1 MIRTS
6 RQKTRQQL
14 HGRVLLICTLLAS
27 AVICPQRALAGFNE
41 EQLAGFEVTE
51 LIGTVSEALAN
62 EKVIE
67 IVDPEGHTEVYTVGL
82 DLELLGLQPGDEVS
96 LSVLDGLLIDLEPS
110 QDQDLSFSREDIILP
125 SDMGRLKKGM
135 RVALA
140 SGTGRVIQLDR
151 QDGSLSLMGPF
162 GGINNLDVLVTPD
175 NNPLEDLNVGDFVN
189 FRLVQPIAVDVRK
202 LSGSESRSSPL
213 TAPLMADL
221 VRSGTTLKAEL
232 LESFE
237 ITHLHATVTR
247 LLPDQKVLEIA
258 GPEGHNILV
267 TSAVDLNSLKLS
279 PGTEISMD
287 ILDGLVVDLRPA
299 TNKALSFERQDVE
312 IAADFGPLPKG
323 TRVAMAT
330 GSAEVVRLS
339 RTDRT
344 LSLRGP
350 FGKVHNLDVSKRMP
364 GTVFDE
370 LALGDLVEFRFIKP
384 VAIRITPLASQHTH
398 GVFVVVH
405 HNQSLGAAFMQH
417 RCRFGERETL

>member
-27 AVICPQRALAGFNE
+27 AVICPQRALAGFDK

-51 LIGTVSEALAN
+51 LKGTVSEALAK

-82 DLELLGLQPGDEVS
+82 DLEPLGLEPGDDVS
-96 LSVLDGLLIDLEPS
+96 LSVLDGLLVDLEPS
-110 QDQDLSFSREDIILP
+110 DDQDLSFSREDIILP
-125 SDMGRLKKGM
+125 GDMGKLKKGM

-140 SGTGRVIQLDR
+140 SGTGRVIKLDR
-151 QDGSLSLMGPF
+151 KDGSLSLMGPF
-162 GGINNLDVLVTPD
+162 GGINNLDVLVTPEND
-175 NNPLEDLNVGDFVN
+175 PLEDLNVGDLVD
-189 FRLVQPIAVDVRK
+189 FRLVQPVAVDVRK
-202 LSGSESRSSPL
+202 LSRSKSVPSPL
-213 TAPLMADL
+213 TPPLASDL
-221 VRSGTTLKAEL
+221 LRSGITLKAEL

-247 LLPDQKVLEIA
+247 LLPDQKVLEIE

-312 IAADFGPLPKG
+312 IAGDFGPVPKG

-330 GSAEVVRLS
+330 GSAEVVRIS

-370 LALGDLVEFRFIKP
+370 IALGDLVEFRFIKP
-384 VAIRITPLASQHTH
+384 VAIRITPLAS
-398 GVFVVVH
+398 
-405 HNQSLGAAFMQH
+405 
-417 RCRFGERETL
+417 R

>member
-1 MIRTS
+1 M
-6 RQKTRQQL
+6 
-14 HGRVLLICTLLAS
+14 LLICTLLAS
-27 AVICPQRALAGFNE
+27 AVICPQRALAGFDK

-51 LIGTVSEALAN
+51 LKGTVSEALAK

-82 DLELLGLQPGDEVS
+82 DLAPLGLEPGDEVS
-96 LSVLDGLLIDLEPS
+96 LSVLDGLLVDLEPS

-125 SDMGRLKKGM
+125 SDMGKLKKGM

-140 SGTGRVIQLDR
+140 SGTGRVIKLDR

-162 GGINNLDVLVTPD
+162 GGINNLDVLVTPEND
-175 NNPLEDLNVGDFVN
+175 PLEDLNVGDLVD
-189 FRLVQPIAVDVRK
+189 FRLVQPVAVDVRK
-202 LSGSESRSSPL
+202 LPRSLSRPSALRPPL
-213 TAPLMADL
+213 ASDL
-221 VRSGTTLKAEL
+221 LRSGMTLKAEL

-237 ITHLHATVTR
+237 ITHLHAIVTR
-247 LLPDQKVLEIA
+247 LLPDQKVLEIE

-299 TNKALSFERQDVE
+299 TSKALSFERQDVE
-312 IAADFGPLPKG
+312 IAGDFGPVPKG

-330 GSAEVVRLS
+330 GSAEVVRIS

-384 VAIRITPLASQHTH
+384 VAIRITPLAS
-398 GVFVVVH
+398 
-405 HNQSLGAAFMQH
+405 
-417 RCRFGERETL
+417 R

>member
-1 MIRTS
+1 M
-6 RQKTRQQL
+6 
-14 HGRVLLICTLLAS
+14 LLICTLLAS
-27 AVICPQRALAGFNE
+27 AVICPQRALAGFDE

-51 LIGTVSEALAN
+51 LRGTVSEALAK

-82 DLELLGLQPGDEVS
+82 DLAPLGLEPGDEVS

-110 QDQDLSFSREDIILP
+110 KDQDLSFSREDIILP
-125 SDMGRLKKGM
+125 TDMGRLKKGM

-140 SGTGRVIQLDR
+140 SGTGRVVKLDR

-162 GGINNLDVLVTPD
+162 GGINNLDVLVTPAND
-175 NNPLEDLNVGDFVN
+175 PLEDLKVGEFVD

-202 LSGSESRSSPL
+202 LSSSASRPSAL
-213 TAPLMADL
+213 TAPLTADL
-221 VRSGTTLKAEL
+221 LRSGTTLKAEL

-237 ITHLHATVTR
+237 ITHLHATVSR
-247 LLPDQKVLEIA
+247 ILPDQKVLEIE

-267 TSAVDLNSLKLS
+267 TSAVDLNSLNLS
-279 PGTEISMD
+279 PGKEIALD

-312 IAADFGPLPKG
+312 IAGDFGPVPKG

-330 GSAEVVRLS
+330 GSAEVVRIS

-384 VAIRITPLASQHTH
+384 VEIRITPLAS
-398 GVFVVVH
+398 
-405 HNQSLGAAFMQH
+405 L
-417 RCRFGERETL
+417 

>member
-1 MIRTS
+1 MGSYRLCTFDQQPMIRTS

-51 LIGTVSEALAN
+51 LTGTVSEALSK

-82 DLELLGLQPGDEVS
+82 DLAPLGLQPGDEVS

-125 SDMGRLKKGM
+125 TDMGKLKKGM

-140 SGTGRVIQLDR
+140 SGTGRVIKLDR

-162 GGINNLDVLVTPD
+162 GGINNLDVLVTPEND
-175 NNPLEDLNVGDFVN
+175 PLEDLKAGDFVD

-202 LSGSESRSSPL
+202 LPRAASRPSAL
-213 TAPLMADL
+213 TAPLTANL
-221 VRSGTTLKAEL
+221 LRSGTTLKAEL

-247 LLPDQKVLEIA
+247 LLPDQKVLEIE

-279 PGTEISMD
+279 PGTEIAMD
-287 ILDGLVVDLRPA
+287 LLDGLVVDLRPS

-312 IAADFGPLPKG
+312 IAADFGPVPKG

-330 GSAEVVRLS
+330 GSAEVVRIS

-344 LSLRGP
+344 VSLRGP

-364 GTVFDE
+364 GMVFDQ

-384 VAIRITPLASQHTH
+384 VAIRITPLAS
-398 GVFVVVH
+398 
-405 HNQSLGAAFMQH
+405 
-417 RCRFGERETL
+417 R

>member
-1 MIRTS
+1 M
-6 RQKTRQQL
+6 
-14 HGRVLLICTLLAS
+14 LLICTLLAS
-27 AVICPQRALAGFNE
+27 AVLCPQRALAGFDK

-51 LIGTVSEALAN
+51 LKGTVSEALAK

-82 DLELLGLQPGDEVS
+82 DLAPLGLEPGDEVS
-96 LSVLDGLLIDLEPS
+96 LSVLDGLLVDLEPS
-110 QDQDLSFSREDIILP
+110 DDQDLSFSREDIILP
-125 SDMGRLKKGM
+125 SDMGKLKKGM

-140 SGTGRVIQLDR
+140 SGTGRVIKLDR

-162 GGINNLDVLVTPD
+162 GGINNLDVLVTPEND
-175 NNPLEDLNVGDFVN
+175 PLEDLNVGDLVD
-189 FRLVQPIAVDVRK
+189 FRLVQPVAVDVRK
-202 LSGSESRSSPL
+202 LSRSLSRPSALRPPL
-213 TAPLMADL
+213 ASDL
-221 VRSGTTLKAEL
+221 LRSGMTLKAEL

-237 ITHLHATVTR
+237 ITHLHAIVTR
-247 LLPDQKVLEIA
+247 LLPDQKVLEIE

-299 TNKALSFERQDVE
+299 TSKALSFERQDVE
-312 IAADFGPLPKG
+312 IAGDFGPVPKG

-330 GSAEVVRLS
+330 GSAEVVRIS

-370 LALGDLVEFRFIKP
+370 LALGDLVEFRFINP
-384 VAIRITPLASQHTH
+384 VAIRIMPLAS
-398 GVFVVVH
+398 
-405 HNQSLGAAFMQH
+405 
-417 RCRFGERETL
+417 R

>member
-51 LIGTVSEALAN
+51 LTGTVSEALAK

-82 DLELLGLQPGDEVS
+82 DLAPLGLEPGDEVS

-125 SDMGRLKKGM
+125 RDMGRLKKGM

-140 SGTGRVIQLDR
+140 SGTGRVVKLDR
-151 QDGSLSLMGPF
+151 QDGSLYLMGPF
-162 GGINNLDVLVTPD
+162 GGINNLDVLRTPEND
-175 NNPLEDLNVGDFVN
+175 PLEDLNVGEFVD

-202 LSGSESRSSPL
+202 LSSSASRPSAL
-213 TAPLMADL
+213 TAPLTADL
-221 VRSGTTLKAEL
+221 LRSGTTLKAEL

-247 LLPDQKVLEIA
+247 LLPDQNVLEIE

-279 PGTEISMD
+279 PGTEIALD

-312 IAADFGPLPKG
+312 IAGDFGPVPKG

-330 GSAEVVRLS
+330 GSAEVVRIS

-384 VAIRITPLASQHTH
+384 VAIRITPLAS
-398 GVFVVVH
+398 
-405 HNQSLGAAFMQH
+405 
-417 RCRFGERETL
+417 R

>member
-1 MIRTS
+1 MVRTS

-27 AVICPQRALAGFNE
+27 AVISPQRALAGFNE

-51 LIGTVSEALAN
+51 LTGTVSEALAN

-67 IVDPEGHTEVYTVGL
+67 IVDPEGHTEIYTVGL
-82 DLELLGLQPGDEVS
+82 DLAPLGLQPGDEVS
-96 LSVLDGLLIDLEPS
+96 LSVLDGLLVDLEPS

-125 SDMGRLKKGM
+125 SDMGRLRKGM

-140 SGTGRVIQLDR
+140 SGTGRVIKLDR
-151 QDGSLSLMGPF
+151 QDGTLSLMGPF
-162 GGINNLDVLVTPD
+162 GGINNLDVLVTPEND
-175 NNPLEDLNVGDFVN
+175 PLEDLKAGDFVD

-202 LSGSESRSSPL
+202 RPPSASRPSALEAPL
-213 TAPLMADL
+213 TADL
-221 VRSGTTLKAEL
+221 LRSGTTLKAEL

-237 ITHLHATVTR
+237 VTHLHATVTR
-247 LLPDQKVLEIA
+247 LLPDQKVLEIE

-279 PGTEISMD
+279 PGKEISMD

-312 IAADFGPLPKG
+312 IAGDFGPVPKG

-330 GSAEVVRLS
+330 GSAEVVRIS

-384 VAIRITPLASQHTH
+384 VAIRITPLAS
-398 GVFVVVH
+398 
-405 HNQSLGAAFMQH
+405 
-417 RCRFGERETL
+417 R

>member
-27 AVICPQRALAGFNE
+27 ALICPQRALAGFDE

-51 LIGTVSEALAN
+51 LKGTVSEALTK

-67 IVDPEGHTEVYTVGL
+67 IVDPQGHTEIYTVGL
-82 DLELLGLQPGDEVS
+82 DLAPLGLEPGDEVS

-125 SDMGRLKKGM
+125 GDMGKLKKGM

-140 SGTGRVIQLDR
+140 SGTGRVVKLDR

-162 GGINNLDVLVTPD
+162 GGINNLDVLVTPEND
-175 NNPLEDLNVGDFVN
+175 PLEDLKVGEFVD

-202 LSGSESRSSPL
+202 LTSSANNTSAL
-213 TAPLMADL
+213 TAPLTADL
-221 VRSGTTLKAEL
+221 LRSGITLKAEL

-247 LLPDQKVLEIA
+247 LLPDQKVLEIE

-267 TSAVDLNSLKLS
+267 TSAVDLNSLNLS
-279 PGTEISMD
+279 PGTEIALD

-312 IAADFGPLPKG
+312 IAADFGPVPKG

-330 GSAEVVRLS
+330 GSAEVVRIS

-384 VAIRITPLASQHTH
+384 VAIRITPLAS
-398 GVFVVVH
+398 
-405 HNQSLGAAFMQH
+405 
-417 RCRFGERETL
+417 R

>member
-27 AVICPQRALAGFNE
+27 AVISPQRALAGFND

-51 LIGTVSEALAN
+51 LTGTVSEALAK

-82 DLELLGLQPGDEVS
+82 DLAPLGLQPGDEVS

-125 SDMGRLKKGM
+125 GDMGRLKKGM

-140 SGTGRVIQLDR
+140 SGTGRVVKLDR

-162 GGINNLDVLVTPD
+162 GGINNLDVLVTPEND
-175 NNPLEDLNVGDFVN
+175 PLEDLKVGEFVD

-202 LSGSESRSSPL
+202 LSSSASRPSAL
-213 TAPLMADL
+213 KAPLKANL
-221 VRSGTTLKAEL
+221 LRSGTTLKAEL

-247 LLPDQKVLEIA
+247 LLPDQKVLEIE

-279 PGTEISMD
+279 PGTEIAMD

-312 IAADFGPLPKG
+312 IAGDFGPVPKG

-330 GSAEVVRLS
+330 GSAEVVRIS

-350 FGKVHNLDVSKRMP
+350 FGKVHNLDVSNRMP
-364 GTVFDE
+364 ETVFDE
-370 LALGDLVEFRFIKP
+370 LVLGDLVEFRFIKP
-384 VAIRITPLASQHTH
+384 VAIRITPLAS
-398 GVFVVVH
+398 
-405 HNQSLGAAFMQH
+405 
-417 RCRFGERETL
+417 R

>member
-27 AVICPQRALAGFNE
+27 AVICPQRALAGFDK

-51 LIGTVSEALAN
+51 LKGTVSEALAK

-82 DLELLGLQPGDEVS
+82 DLEPLGLEPGDEVS
-96 LSVLDGLLIDLEPS
+96 LSVLDGLLVDLEPS
-110 QDQDLSFSREDIILP
+110 DDQDLSFSREDIILP
-125 SDMGRLKKGM
+125 SDMGKLKKGM

-140 SGTGRVIQLDR
+140 SGSGRVIKLDR
-151 QDGSLSLMGPF
+151 KDGSLSLMGPF
-162 GGINNLDVLVTPD
+162 GGINNLDVLVTPEND
-175 NNPLEDLNVGDFVN
+175 PLEDLNVGDLVD
-189 FRLVQPIAVDVRK
+189 FRLVQPVAVDVRK
-202 LSGSESRSSPL
+202 LSRSLSRPSALRPPL
-213 TAPLMADL
+213 ASDL
-221 VRSGTTLKAEL
+221 LRSGMTLKAEL

-237 ITHLHATVTR
+237 ITHLHAIVTR
-247 LLPDQKVLEIA
+247 LLPDQKVLEIE

-299 TNKALSFERQDVE
+299 TSKALSFERQDVE
-312 IAADFGPLPKG
+312 IAGDFGPVPKG

-330 GSAEVVRLS
+330 GSAEVVRIS

-364 GTVFDE
+364 GMVFDE
-370 LALGDLVEFRFIKP
+370 LDLGDLVEFRFIKP
-384 VAIRITPLASQHTH
+384 VAIRITPLAS
-398 GVFVVVH
+398 
-405 HNQSLGAAFMQH
+405 
-417 RCRFGERETL
+417 R

>member
-1 MIRTS
+1 M
-6 RQKTRQQL
+6 
-14 HGRVLLICTLLAS
+14 LLICTLLAS
-27 AVICPQRALAGFNE
+27 AVICPQRALAGFDE

-51 LIGTVSEALAN
+51 LRGTVSEALAK

-82 DLELLGLQPGDEVS
+82 DLAPLGLEPGDEVS

-110 QDQDLSFSREDIILP
+110 KDQDLSFSREDIILP
-125 SDMGRLKKGM
+125 TDMGRLKKGM

-140 SGTGRVIQLDR
+140 SGTGRVVKLDR

-162 GGINNLDVLVTPD
+162 GGINNLDVLVTPAND
-175 NNPLEDLNVGDFVN
+175 PLEDLKVGEFVD

-202 LSGSESRSSPL
+202 LSSSASRPSAL
-213 TAPLMADL
+213 TAPLTADL
-221 VRSGTTLKAEL
+221 LRSGTTLKAEL

-237 ITHLHATVTR
+237 ITHLHATVSR
-247 LLPDQKVLEIA
+247 ILPDQKVLEIE

-267 TSAVDLNSLKLS
+267 TSAVDLNSLNLS
-279 PGTEISMD
+279 PGKEIALD

-312 IAADFGPLPKG
+312 IAGDFGPVPKG

-330 GSAEVVRLS
+330 GSAEVVRIS

-384 VAIRITPLASQHTH
+384 VAIRITPLAS
-398 GVFVVVH
+398 
-405 HNQSLGAAFMQH
+405 L
-417 RCRFGERETL
+417 

>member
-1 MIRTS
+1 MLRTS
-6 RQKTRQQL
+6 RRKTLQQL
-14 HGRVLLICTLLAS
+14 NGRVLLICTLLAS
-27 AVICPQRALAGFNE
+27 AVICPQRALAGFDK

-51 LIGTVSEALAN
+51 LTGTVSEALAK

-82 DLELLGLQPGDEVS
+82 DLAPLGLKPGDEVS

-125 SDMGRLKKGM
+125 SDMVRLKKGM

-140 SGTGRVIQLDR
+140 SGTGRVVKLDR

-162 GGINNLDVLVTPD
+162 GGINNLDVLVTPEND
-175 NNPLEDLNVGDFVN
+175 PLVDLKVGEFVD

-202 LSGSESRSSPL
+202 LSSSASRSSVF
-213 TAPLMADL
+213 TAPLEADL
-221 VRSGTTLKAEL
+221 LRSGTTLKAEL

-247 LLPDQKVLEIA
+247 LLPDQKVLEIE

-279 PGTEISMD
+279 PGTEIAMD

-312 IAADFGPLPKG
+312 IAGDFGPVPKG

-330 GSAEVVRLS
+330 GSAEVVRIS

-384 VAIRITPLASQHTH
+384 VAIRITPLAS
-398 GVFVVVH
+398 
-405 HNQSLGAAFMQH
+405 
-417 RCRFGERETL
+417 R

>member
-27 AVICPQRALAGFNE
+27 AVLCPQRALAGFDK

-51 LIGTVSEALAN
+51 LKGTVSEALAK

-82 DLELLGLQPGDEVS
+82 DLEPLGLEPGDEVS
-96 LSVLDGLLIDLEPS
+96 LSVLDGLLVDLEPS
-110 QDQDLSFSREDIILP
+110 DDQDLSFSREDIILP
-125 SDMGRLKKGM
+125 SDMGKLKKGM

-140 SGTGRVIQLDR
+140 SGTGRVIKLDR

-162 GGINNLDVLVTPD
+162 GGINNLDVLVTPEND
-175 NNPLEDLNVGDFVN
+175 PLEDLNVGDLVD
-189 FRLVQPIAVDVRK
+189 FRLVQPVAVDVRK
-202 LSGSESRSSPL
+202 LSRSLSRPSALRPPL
-213 TAPLMADL
+213 ASDL
-221 VRSGTTLKAEL
+221 LRSGMTLKAEL

-237 ITHLHATVTR
+237 ITHLHAIVTR
-247 LLPDQKVLEIA
+247 LLPDQKVLEIE

-299 TNKALSFERQDVE
+299 TSKALSFERQDVE
-312 IAADFGPLPKG
+312 IAGDFGPVPKG

-330 GSAEVVRLS
+330 GSAEVVRIS

-384 VAIRITPLASQHTH
+384 VAIRITPLAS
-398 GVFVVVH
+398 
-405 HNQSLGAAFMQH
+405 
-417 RCRFGERETL
+417 R

>member
-1 MIRTS
+1 M
-6 RQKTRQQL
+6 
-14 HGRVLLICTLLAS
+14 LLICTLLAS

-82 DLELLGLQPGDEVS
+82 DLEPLGLQPGDEVS
-96 LSVLDGLLIDLEPS
+96 LSVLDGLVIDLEPS

-140 SGTGRVIQLDR
+140 SGTGRVIKLDR

-175 NNPLEDLNVGDFVN
+175 NNPLEDLNVGDFVD

-384 VAIRITPLASQHTH
+384 VAIRITPLAS
-398 GVFVVVH
+398 
-405 HNQSLGAAFMQH
+405 
-417 RCRFGERETL
+417 R

>member
-1 MIRTS
+1 M
-6 RQKTRQQL
+6 
-14 HGRVLLICTLLAS
+14 LLICTLLAS
-27 AVICPQRALAGFNE
+27 AVICPQRALAGFDE

-51 LIGTVSEALAN
+51 LRGTVSEALAK

-82 DLELLGLQPGDEVS
+82 DLAPLGLEPGDEVS

-110 QDQDLSFSREDIILP
+110 KDQDLSFSREDIILP
-125 SDMGRLKKGM
+125 TDMGRLKKGM

-140 SGTGRVIQLDR
+140 SGTGRVVKLDR

-162 GGINNLDVLVTPD
+162 GGINNLDVLVTPSND
-175 NNPLEDLNVGDFVN
+175 PLEDLKVGEFVD

-202 LSGSESRSSPL
+202 LSSSASRPSAL
-213 TAPLMADL
+213 TAPLTADL
-221 VRSGTTLKAEL
+221 LRSGTTLKAEL

-237 ITHLHATVTR
+237 ITHLHATVSR
-247 LLPDQKVLEIA
+247 ILPDQKVLEIE

-267 TSAVDLNSLKLS
+267 TSAVDLNSLNLS
-279 PGTEISMD
+279 PGKEIALD

-312 IAADFGPLPKG
+312 IAGDFGPVPKG

-330 GSAEVVRLS
+330 GSAEVVRIS

-364 GTVFDE
+364 GMVFDE

-384 VAIRITPLASQHTH
+384 VAIRITPLAS
-398 GVFVVVH
+398 
-405 HNQSLGAAFMQH
+405 
-417 RCRFGERETL
+417 R

>member
-1 MIRTS
+1 
-6 RQKTRQQL
+6 
-14 HGRVLLICTLLAS
+14 VLLICTLLAS
-27 AVICPQRALAGFNE
+27 AVICPQRALAGFDE

-51 LIGTVSEALAN
+51 LRGTVSEALAK

-82 DLELLGLQPGDEVS
+82 DLAPLGLEPGDEVS

-110 QDQDLSFSREDIILP
+110 KDQDLSFSREDIILP
-125 SDMGRLKKGM
+125 TDMGRLKKGM

-140 SGTGRVIQLDR
+140 SGTGRVVKLDR

-162 GGINNLDVLVTPD
+162 GGINNLDVLVTPAND
-175 NNPLEDLNVGDFVN
+175 PLEDLKVGEFVD

-202 LSGSESRSSPL
+202 LSSSASRPSAL
-213 TAPLMADL
+213 TAPLTADL
-221 VRSGTTLKAEL
+221 LRSGTTLKAEL

-247 LLPDQKVLEIA
+247 LLPDQKVLEIE

-267 TSAVDLNSLKLS
+267 TSAVDLNSLNLS
-279 PGTEISMD
+279 PGKEIALD

-312 IAADFGPLPKG
+312 IAGDFGPVPKG

-330 GSAEVVRLS
+330 GSAEVVRIS

-384 VAIRITPLASQHTH
+384 VAIRITPLAS
-398 GVFVVVH
+398 
-405 HNQSLGAAFMQH
+405 
-417 RCRFGERETL
+417 R

>member
-1 MIRTS
+1 M
-6 RQKTRQQL
+6 
-14 HGRVLLICTLLAS
+14 LLICTLLAS
-27 AVICPQRALAGFNE
+27 AVICPQRALAGFDE

-51 LIGTVSEALAN
+51 LRGTVNEALDK

-82 DLELLGLQPGDEVS
+82 DLAPLGLEPGDEVS

-110 QDQDLSFSREDIILP
+110 KDQDLSFSREDIILP
-125 SDMGRLKKGM
+125 TDMGRLKKGM

-140 SGTGRVIQLDR
+140 SGTGRVVKLDR
-151 QDGSLSLMGPF
+151 QDGSLYLMGPF
-162 GGINNLDVLVTPD
+162 GGINNLDVLVTPAND
-175 NNPLEDLNVGDFVN
+175 PLEDLKVGEFVD

-202 LSGSESRSSPL
+202 LSSSASRPSAL
-213 TAPLMADL
+213 TAPLTADL
-221 VRSGTTLKAEL
+221 LRSGTTLKAEL

-237 ITHLHATVTR
+237 ITHLHATVNR
-247 LLPDQKVLEIA
+247 ILPDQKVLEIE

-279 PGTEISMD
+279 PGTQIALD

-312 IAADFGPLPKG
+312 IAGDFGPVPKG

-330 GSAEVVRLS
+330 GSAEVVRIS

-384 VAIRITPLASQHTH
+384 VAIRITPIAS
-398 GVFVVVH
+398 
-405 HNQSLGAAFMQH
+405 
-417 RCRFGERETL
+417 R

>member
-6 RQKTRQQL
+6 RRKTRQQL

-27 AVICPQRALAGFNE
+27 AVICPQRALAGFDE

-51 LIGTVSEALAN
+51 LRGTVSEALAK

-82 DLELLGLQPGDEVS
+82 DLAPLGLEPGDEVS

-110 QDQDLSFSREDIILP
+110 KDQDLSFSREDIILP
-125 SDMGRLKKGM
+125 TDMGRLKKGM

-140 SGTGRVIQLDR
+140 SGTGRVVKLDR

-162 GGINNLDVLVTPD
+162 GGINNLDVLVTPAND
-175 NNPLEDLNVGDFVN
+175 PLEDLKVGEFVD

-202 LSGSESRSSPL
+202 LSSSASRPSAL
-213 TAPLMADL
+213 TAPLTADL
-221 VRSGTTLKAEL
+221 LRSGTTLKAEL

-237 ITHLHATVTR
+237 ITHLHATVSR
-247 LLPDQKVLEIA
+247 ILPDQKVLEIE

-267 TSAVDLNSLKLS
+267 TSAVDLNSLNLS
-279 PGTEISMD
+279 PGKEIALD

-312 IAADFGPLPKG
+312 IAGDFGPVPKG

-330 GSAEVVRLS
+330 GSAEVVRIS

-364 GTVFDE
+364 GMVFDE

-384 VAIRITPLASQHTH
+384 VAIRITPLAS
-398 GVFVVVH
+398 
-405 HNQSLGAAFMQH
+405 
-417 RCRFGERETL
+417 R

>member
-6 RQKTRQQL
+6 RQKTRQKL

-27 AVICPQRALAGFNE
+27 AVLCPQRALAGFDK

-51 LIGTVSEALAN
+51 LKGTVSEALAK

-82 DLELLGLQPGDEVS
+82 DLAPLGLEPGDEVS
-96 LSVLDGLLIDLEPS
+96 LSILDGLLVDLEPS
-110 QDQDLSFSREDIILP
+110 DDQDLSFSREDIILP
-125 SDMGRLKKGM
+125 SDMGKLKKGM

-140 SGTGRVIQLDR
+140 SGTGRVIKLDR

-162 GGINNLDVLVTPD
+162 GGINNLDVLVTPEND
-175 NNPLEDLNVGDFVN
+175 PLEDLNVGDLVD
-189 FRLVQPIAVDVRK
+189 FRLVQPVAVDVRK
-202 LSGSESRSSPL
+202 LSRSLSRPSALRPPL
-213 TAPLMADL
+213 ASDL
-221 VRSGTTLKAEL
+221 LRSGMTLKAEL

-237 ITHLHATVTR
+237 ITHLHAIVTR
-247 LLPDQKVLEIA
+247 LLPDQKVLEIED
-258 GPEGHNILV
+258 PEGHNILV

-299 TNKALSFERQDVE
+299 TSKALSFERQDVE
-312 IAADFGPLPKG
+312 IAGDFGPVPKG

-330 GSAEVVRLS
+330 GSAEVVRIS

-384 VAIRITPLASQHTH
+384 VAIRITPLAS
-398 GVFVVVH
+398 
-405 HNQSLGAAFMQH
+405 
-417 RCRFGERETL
+417 R

>member
-27 AVICPQRALAGFNE
+27 AVICPQRAFAGFSPK
-41 EQLAGFEVTE
+41 QLAGFEVTE
-51 LIGTVSEALAN
+51 LKGTVSEALTE

-67 IVDPEGHTEVYTVGL
+67 IVDPEGHTEIYTVGL
-82 DLELLGLQPGDEVS
+82 DLAPLGLEPGDEVS

-125 SDMGRLKKGM
+125 TDMGKLKKGM

-140 SGTGRVIQLDR
+140 SGTGRVIKLDR

-162 GGINNLDVLVTPD
+162 GGINNLDVLVTPEND
-175 NNPLEDLNVGDFVN
+175 PLEDLKAGDFVD

-202 LSGSESRSSPL
+202 LPRAASRPSAL
-213 TAPLMADL
+213 TAPLTANL
-221 VRSGTTLKAEL
+221 LRSGTTLKAEL

-247 LLPDQKVLEIA
+247 LLPDQKVLEIE

-279 PGTEISMD
+279 PGTEIAMD
-287 ILDGLVVDLRPA
+287 LLDGLVVDLRPS

-312 IAADFGPLPKG
+312 IAADFGPVPKG

-330 GSAEVVRLS
+330 GSAEVVRIS

-344 LSLRGP
+344 VSLRGP

-364 GTVFDE
+364 GMVFDQ

-384 VAIRITPLASQHTH
+384 VAIRITPLAS
-398 GVFVVVH
+398 
-405 HNQSLGAAFMQH
+405 
-417 RCRFGERETL
+417 R

>member
-1 MIRTS
+1 M
-6 RQKTRQQL
+6 
-14 HGRVLLICTLLAS
+14 LLICTLLAS
-27 AVICPQRALAGFNE
+27 AVICPQRALAGFDE

-51 LIGTVSEALAN
+51 LRGTVSEALAK

-67 IVDPEGHTEVYTVGL
+67 IIDPEGHTEVYTVGL
-82 DLELLGLQPGDEVS
+82 DLAPLGLEPGDEVS

-110 QDQDLSFSREDIILP
+110 KDQDLSFSREDIILP
-125 SDMGRLKKGM
+125 TDMGRLKKGM

-140 SGTGRVIQLDR
+140 SGTGRVVKLDR

-162 GGINNLDVLVTPD
+162 GGINNLDVLVTPAND
-175 NNPLEDLNVGDFVN
+175 PLEDLKVGEFVD

-202 LSGSESRSSPL
+202 LSSSASRPSAL
-213 TAPLMADL
+213 TAPLTADL
-221 VRSGTTLKAEL
+221 LRSGTTLKAEL

-237 ITHLHATVTR
+237 ITHLHATVSR
-247 LLPDQKVLEIA
+247 ILPDQKVLEIE

-279 PGTEISMD
+279 PGTEIALD

-312 IAADFGPLPKG
+312 IAGDFGPVPKG

-330 GSAEVVRLS
+330 GSAEVVRIS

-384 VAIRITPLASQHTH
+384 VAIRITPLAS
-398 GVFVVVH
+398 
-405 HNQSLGAAFMQH
+405 
-417 RCRFGERETL
+417 R

>member
-27 AVICPQRALAGFNE
+27 ALICPQRALAGFDE

-51 LIGTVSEALAN
+51 LTGTVSEALTK

-67 IVDPEGHTEVYTVGL
+67 IVDPEGHTEIYTVGF
-82 DLELLGLQPGDEVS
+82 DLAPLGLEPGDEVS

-125 SDMGRLKKGM
+125 GDMGKLKKGM

-140 SGTGRVIQLDR
+140 SGTGRVVKLDR

-162 GGINNLDVLVTPD
+162 GGINNLDVLVTPEND
-175 NNPLEDLNVGDFVN
+175 PLEDLKVGEFVD

-202 LSGSESRSSPL
+202 LTSSANSPSAL
-213 TAPLMADL
+213 TAPLTADL
-221 VRSGTTLKAEL
+221 LRSAITLKAEL

-247 LLPDQKVLEIA
+247 LLPDQKVLEIE

-267 TSAVDLNSLKLS
+267 TSAVDLNSLNLS
-279 PGTEISMD
+279 PGTEIALD

-312 IAADFGPLPKG
+312 IAADFGPVPKG

-330 GSAEVVRLS
+330 GSAEVVRIS

-384 VAIRITPLASQHTH
+384 VAIRITPLAS
-398 GVFVVVH
+398 
-405 HNQSLGAAFMQH
+405 
-417 RCRFGERETL
+417 R

>member
-51 LIGTVSEALAN
+51 LTGTVSEALSK

-82 DLELLGLQPGDEVS
+82 DLAPLGLQPGDEVS

-125 SDMGRLKKGM
+125 TDMGKLKKGM

-140 SGTGRVIQLDR
+140 SGTGRVIKLDR

-162 GGINNLDVLVTPD
+162 GGINNLDVLVTPEID
-175 NNPLEDLNVGDFVN
+175 PLEDLKVGDFVD

-202 LSGSESRSSPL
+202 LPRAASRPSAL
-213 TAPLMADL
+213 TAPLTANL
-221 VRSGTTLKAEL
+221 LRSGTTLKAEL

-247 LLPDQKVLEIA
+247 LLPDQKVLEIE

-279 PGTEISMD
+279 PGTEIAMD
-287 ILDGLVVDLRPA
+287 LLDGLVVDLRPS

-312 IAADFGPLPKG
+312 IAADFGPVPKG

-330 GSAEVVRLS
+330 GSAEVVRIS

-344 LSLRGP
+344 VSLRGP

-364 GTVFDE
+364 GMVFDQ

-384 VAIRITPLASQHTH
+384 VAIRITPLAS
-398 GVFVVVH
+398 
-405 HNQSLGAAFMQH
+405 
-417 RCRFGERETL
+417 R

>member
-1 MIRTS
+1 M
-6 RQKTRQQL
+6 
-14 HGRVLLICTLLAS
+14 LLICTLLAS
-27 AVICPQRALAGFNE
+27 AVICPQRALAGFDE

-51 LIGTVSEALAN
+51 LRGTVSEALAK

-82 DLELLGLQPGDEVS
+82 DLAPLGLEPGDEVS

-110 QDQDLSFSREDIILP
+110 KDQDLSFSREDIILP
-125 SDMGRLKKGM
+125 TDMGRLKKGM

-140 SGTGRVIQLDR
+140 SGTGRVVKLDR

-162 GGINNLDVLVTPD
+162 GGINNLDVLVTPAND
-175 NNPLEDLNVGDFVN
+175 PLEDLKVGEFVD

-202 LSGSESRSSPL
+202 LSSSASRPSAL
-213 TAPLMADL
+213 TAPLTADL
-221 VRSGTTLKAEL
+221 LRSGTTLKAEL

-237 ITHLHATVTR
+237 ITHLHATVSR
-247 LLPDQKVLEIA
+247 ILPDQKVLEIE

-267 TSAVDLNSLKLS
+267 TSAVDLNSLNLS
-279 PGTEISMD
+279 PGKEIALD

-312 IAADFGPLPKG
+312 IAGDFGPVPKG

-330 GSAEVVRLS
+330 GSAEVVRIS

-370 LALGDLVEFRFIKP
+370 LALGDFVEFRFIKP
-384 VAIRITPLASQHTH
+384 VAIRITPLAS
-398 GVFVVVH
+398 
-405 HNQSLGAAFMQH
+405 
-417 RCRFGERETL
+417 R

>member
-1 MIRTS
+1 
-6 RQKTRQQL
+6 
-14 HGRVLLICTLLAS
+14 VLLICTLLAS
-27 AVICPQRALAGFNE
+27 AVICPQRALAGFDE

-51 LIGTVSEALAN
+51 LRGTVSEALAK

-82 DLELLGLQPGDEVS
+82 DLAPLGLEPGDEVS

-110 QDQDLSFSREDIILP
+110 KDQDLSFSREDIILP
-125 SDMGRLKKGM
+125 TDMGRLKKGM

-140 SGTGRVIQLDR
+140 SGTGRVVKLDR

-162 GGINNLDVLVTPD
+162 GGINNLDVLVTPAND
-175 NNPLEDLNVGDFVN
+175 PLEDLKVGEFVD

-202 LSGSESRSSPL
+202 LSSSASRPSAL
-213 TAPLMADL
+213 TAPLTADL
-221 VRSGTTLKAEL
+221 LRSGTTLKAEL

-247 LLPDQKVLEIA
+247 LLPDQKVLEIE

-279 PGTEISMD
+279 PGTEIAMD

-312 IAADFGPLPKG
+312 IAGDFGPVPKG

-330 GSAEVVRLS
+330 GSAEVVRIS

-384 VAIRITPLASQHTH
+384 VAIRITPLAS
-398 GVFVVVH
+398 
-405 HNQSLGAAFMQH
+405 
-417 RCRFGERETL
+417 R

>member
-1 MIRTS
+1 M
-6 RQKTRQQL
+6 
-14 HGRVLLICTLLAS
+14 LLICTLLAS
-27 AVICPQRALAGFNE
+27 AVLCPQRALAGFDK

-51 LIGTVSEALAN
+51 LKGTVSEALAK

-82 DLELLGLQPGDEVS
+82 DLAPLGLEPGDEVS
-96 LSVLDGLLIDLEPS
+96 LSILDGLLVDLEPS
-110 QDQDLSFSREDIILP
+110 DDQDLSFSREDIILP
-125 SDMGRLKKGM
+125 SDMGKLKKGM

-140 SGTGRVIQLDR
+140 SGSGRVIKLDR
-151 QDGSLSLMGPF
+151 KDGSLSLMGPF
-162 GGINNLDVLVTPD
+162 GGINNLDVLVTPEND
-175 NNPLEDLNVGDFVN
+175 PLEDLNVGDLVD
-189 FRLVQPIAVDVRK
+189 FRLVQPVAVDVRK
-202 LSGSESRSSPL
+202 LSRSLSRPSALRPPL
-213 TAPLMADL
+213 ASDL
-221 VRSGTTLKAEL
+221 LRSGMTLKAEL

-237 ITHLHATVTR
+237 ITHLHAIVTR
-247 LLPDQKVLEIA
+247 LLPDQKVLEIE

-299 TNKALSFERQDVE
+299 TSKALSFERQDVE
-312 IAADFGPLPKG
+312 IAGDFGPVPKG

-330 GSAEVVRLS
+330 GSAEVVRIS

-384 VAIRITPLASQHTH
+384 VAIRITPLAS
-398 GVFVVVH
+398 
-405 HNQSLGAAFMQH
+405 
-417 RCRFGERETL
+417 R

>member
-82 DLELLGLQPGDEVS
+82 DLEPLGLQPGDEVS

-175 NNPLEDLNVGDFVN
+175 NNPLEDLNVGDFVD

-384 VAIRITPLASQHTH
+384 VAIRITPLAS
-398 GVFVVVH
+398 
-405 HNQSLGAAFMQH
+405 
-417 RCRFGERETL
+417 R

>member
-27 AVICPQRALAGFNE
+27 AVLCPQRALAGFDK

-51 LIGTVSEALAN
+51 LKGTVSEALAK

-82 DLELLGLQPGDEVS
+82 DLAPLGLEPGDEVS
-96 LSVLDGLLIDLEPS
+96 LSILDGLLVDHEPS
-110 QDQDLSFSREDIILP
+110 DDQDLSFSREDIILP
-125 SDMGRLKKGM
+125 SDMGKLKKGM

-140 SGTGRVIQLDR
+140 SGTGRVIKLDR
-151 QDGSLSLMGPF
+151 KDGSLSLMGPF
-162 GGINNLDVLVTPD
+162 GGINNLDVLVTPEND
-175 NNPLEDLNVGDFVN
+175 PLEDLNVGDLVD
-189 FRLVQPIAVDVRK
+189 FRLVQPVAVDVRK
-202 LSGSESRSSPL
+202 LSRSLSRPSALRPPL
-213 TAPLMADL
+213 ASDL
-221 VRSGTTLKAEL
+221 LRSGITLKAEL

-237 ITHLHATVTR
+237 ITHLHAIVTR
-247 LLPDQKVLEIA
+247 LLPDQKVLEIE

-299 TNKALSFERQDVE
+299 TSKALSFERQDVE
-312 IAADFGPLPKG
+312 IAGDFGPVPKG

-330 GSAEVVRLS
+330 GSAEVVRIS

-384 VAIRITPLASQHTH
+384 VAIRITPLAS
-398 GVFVVVH
+398 
-405 HNQSLGAAFMQH
+405 
-417 RCRFGERETL
+417 R

>member
-1 MIRTS
+1 M
-6 RQKTRQQL
+6 
-14 HGRVLLICTLLAS
+14 LLICTLLAS
-27 AVICPQRALAGFNE
+27 AVICPQRALAGFDE

-51 LIGTVSEALAN
+51 LRGTVSEALAK

-82 DLELLGLQPGDEVS
+82 DLAPLGLEPGDEVS

-110 QDQDLSFSREDIILP
+110 KDQDLSFSREDIILP
-125 SDMGRLKKGM
+125 TDMGRLKKGM

-140 SGTGRVIQLDR
+140 SGTGRVVKLDR

-162 GGINNLDVLVTPD
+162 GGINNLDVLVTPEND
-175 NNPLEDLNVGDFVN
+175 PLVDLKVGEFVD

-202 LSGSESRSSPL
+202 LSSSASRSSVF
-213 TAPLMADL
+213 TAPLEADL
-221 VRSGTTLKAEL
+221 LRSGTTLKAEL

-247 LLPDQKVLEIA
+247 LLPDQKVLEIE

-299 TNKALSFERQDVE
+299 TSKALSFERQDVE
-312 IAADFGPLPKG
+312 IAGDFGPVPKG

-330 GSAEVVRLS
+330 GSAEVVRIS
-339 RTDRT
+339 RTDHT

-384 VAIRITPLASQHTH
+384 VAIRITPLAS
-398 GVFVVVH
+398 
-405 HNQSLGAAFMQH
+405 
-417 RCRFGERETL
+417 R

>member
-1 MIRTS
+1 M
-6 RQKTRQQL
+6 
-14 HGRVLLICTLLAS
+14 LLICTLLAS
-27 AVICPQRALAGFNE
+27 AVICPQRALAGFDE

-51 LIGTVSEALAN
+51 LRGTVSEALAK

-82 DLELLGLQPGDEVS
+82 DLAPLGLEPGDEVS

-110 QDQDLSFSREDIILP
+110 KDQDLSFSREDIILP
-125 SDMGRLKKGM
+125 TDMGRLKKGM

-140 SGTGRVIQLDR
+140 SGTGRVVKLDR

-162 GGINNLDVLVTPD
+162 GGINNLDVLVTPAND
-175 NNPLEDLNVGDFVN
+175 PLEDLKVGEFVD

-202 LSGSESRSSPL
+202 LSSSASRPSAL
-213 TAPLMADL
+213 TAPLTADL
-221 VRSGTTLKAEL
+221 LRSGTTLKAEL

-237 ITHLHATVTR
+237 ITHLHATVSR
-247 LLPDQKVLEIA
+247 ILPDQKVLEIE

-279 PGTEISMD
+279 PGTEIALD

-312 IAADFGPLPKG
+312 IAGDFGPVPKG

-330 GSAEVVRLS
+330 GSAEVVRIS

-384 VAIRITPLASQHTH
+384 VAIRITPIAS
-398 GVFVVVH
+398 
-405 HNQSLGAAFMQH
+405 
-417 RCRFGERETL
+417 R

>member
-14 HGRVLLICTLLAS
+14 HGRVLLICTLLVS
-27 AVICPQRALAGFNE
+27 AAICPQRALAGFNE

-51 LIGTVSEALAN
+51 LTGTVSEALAE

-82 DLELLGLQPGDEVS
+82 DLAPLDLEAGDEVS

-125 SDMGRLKKGM
+125 SDMGKLKKGM

-140 SGTGRVIQLDR
+140 SGTGRVVKLDR

-162 GGINNLDVLVTPD
+162 GGINNLDVLVTPAND
-175 NNPLEDLNVGDFVN
+175 PLEDLKVGEFVD

-202 LSGSESRSSPL
+202 LSSSTSRPSAL
-213 TAPLMADL
+213 TAPLTADL
-221 VRSGTTLKAEL
+221 RRSGMTLKAEL

-247 LLPDQKVLEIA
+247 LLPAQKVLEIE

-279 PGTEISMD
+279 PGTEIAVD

-312 IAADFGPLPKG
+312 IAADFGPVPKG

-330 GSAEVVRLS
+330 GSAEVVRIS

-370 LALGDLVEFRFIKP
+370 LVLGDLVEFRFIKP
-384 VAIRITPLASQHTH
+384 VAIRITPLAS
-398 GVFVVVH
+398 
-405 HNQSLGAAFMQH
+405 
-417 RCRFGERETL
+417 R

>member
-1 MIRTS
+1 M
-6 RQKTRQQL
+6 
-14 HGRVLLICTLLAS
+14 LLICTLLAS

-51 LIGTVSEALAN
+51 LTGTVSEALAN

-140 SGTGRVIQLDR
+140 SGTGRVIKLDR

-237 ITHLHATVTR
+237 ITHLHAIGDPPSSRSEGAGNCGPRRTQHPCDVSCGS
-247 LLPDQKVLEIA
+247 QQLEV
-258 GPEGHNILV
+258 ESRNR
-267 TSAVDLNSLKLS
+267 DLN
-279 PGTEISMD
+279 GY
-287 ILDGLVVDLRPA
+287 
-299 TNKALSFERQDVE
+299 
-312 IAADFGPLPKG
+312 FGWVG
-323 TRVAMAT
+323 
-330 GSAEVVRLS
+330 G
-339 RTDRT
+339 
-344 LSLRGP
+344 
-350 FGKVHNLDVSKRMP
+350 
-364 GTVFDE
+364 
-370 LALGDLVEFRFIKP
+370 
-384 VAIRITPLASQHTH
+384 
-398 GVFVVVH
+398 
-405 HNQSLGAAFMQH
+405 
-417 RCRFGERETL
+417 

>member
-1 MIRTS
+1 M
-6 RQKTRQQL
+6 
-14 HGRVLLICTLLAS
+14 LLICTLLAS
-27 AVICPQRALAGFNE
+27 AVICPQRAFAGFSPK
-41 EQLAGFEVTE
+41 QLAGFEVTE
-51 LIGTVSEALAN
+51 LKGTVSEALTE

-67 IVDPEGHTEVYTVGL
+67 IVDPEGHTEIYTVGL
-82 DLELLGLQPGDEVS
+82 DLAPLGLEPGDEVS
-96 LSVLDGLLIDLEPS
+96 LSVLDGLLIELEPS
-110 QDQDLSFSREDIILP
+110 KDQDLSFSREDIILP
-125 SDMGRLKKGM
+125 SDMGKLKKGM

-140 SGTGRVIQLDR
+140 SGTGRVVKLDR

-162 GGINNLDVLVTPD
+162 GGINSLDVLVTPEND
-175 NNPLEDLNVGDFVN
+175 PLEDLKVGDFVD

-202 LSGSESRSSPL
+202 LSSSARRSSAL
-213 TAPLMADL
+213 TAPLEANL
-221 VRSGTTLKAEL
+221 LRSGTTLKAEL

-247 LLPDQKVLEIA
+247 LLPDQNVLEIE

-267 TSAVDLNSLKLS
+267 TSAVNLNSLKLS
-279 PGTEISMD
+279 PGTEIALD

-299 TNKALSFERQDVE
+299 TSKALSFERQDVE
-312 IAADFGPLPKG
+312 IAGDFGPVPKG

-330 GSAEVVRLS
+330 GSAEVVRIS
-339 RTDRT
+339 QTDRT

-384 VAIRITPLASQHTH
+384 VAIRITPLAS
-398 GVFVVVH
+398 
-405 HNQSLGAAFMQH
+405 
-417 RCRFGERETL
+417 R

>member
-51 LIGTVSEALAN
+51 LTGTVSEALAN

-140 SGTGRVIQLDR
+140 SGTGRVIKLDR

-175 NNPLEDLNVGDFVN
+175 NTPLEDLNVGDFVD

-384 VAIRITPLASQHTH
+384 VAIRITPLAS
-398 GVFVVVH
+398 
-405 HNQSLGAAFMQH
+405 
-417 RCRFGERETL
+417 R

>member
-1 MIRTS
+1 M
-6 RQKTRQQL
+6 
-14 HGRVLLICTLLAS
+14 LLICTLLAS
-27 AVICPQRALAGFNE
+27 AVICPQRALAGFDK

-51 LIGTVSEALAN
+51 LKGTVSEALAK

-82 DLELLGLQPGDEVS
+82 DLAPLGLEPGDEVS
-96 LSVLDGLLIDLEPS
+96 LSILDGLLVDLEPS
-110 QDQDLSFSREDIILP
+110 DDQDLSFSREDIILP
-125 SDMGRLKKGM
+125 SDMGKLKKGM

-140 SGTGRVIQLDR
+140 SGTGRVIKLDR

-162 GGINNLDVLVTPD
+162 GGINNLDVLVTPEND
-175 NNPLEDLNVGDFVN
+175 PLEDLNVGDLVD
-189 FRLVQPIAVDVRK
+189 FRLVQPVAVDVRK
-202 LSGSESRSSPL
+202 LSRSLSRPSALRPPL
-213 TAPLMADL
+213 ASDL
-221 VRSGTTLKAEL
+221 LRSGMTLKAEL

-237 ITHLHATVTR
+237 ITHLHAIVTR
-247 LLPDQKVLEIA
+247 LLPDQKVLEIE

-299 TNKALSFERQDVE
+299 TSKALSFERQDVE
-312 IAADFGPLPKG
+312 IAGDFGPVPKG

-330 GSAEVVRLS
+330 GSAEVVRIS

-384 VAIRITPLASQHTH
+384 VAIRITPLAS
-398 GVFVVVH
+398 
-405 HNQSLGAAFMQH
+405 
-417 RCRFGERETL
+417 R

>member
-51 LIGTVSEALAN
+51 LTGTVSEALSK

-82 DLELLGLQPGDEVS
+82 DLAPLGLQPGDEVS

-125 SDMGRLKKGM
+125 TDMGKLKKGM

-140 SGTGRVIQLDR
+140 SGTGRVIKLDR

-162 GGINNLDVLVTPD
+162 GGINNLDVLVTPEND
-175 NNPLEDLNVGDFVN
+175 PLEDLKAGDFVD

-202 LSGSESRSSPL
+202 LPRAASRPSAL
-213 TAPLMADL
+213 TAPLTANL
-221 VRSGTTLKAEL
+221 LRSGTTLKAEL

-247 LLPDQKVLEIA
+247 LLPDQKVLEIE

-279 PGTEISMD
+279 PGTEIAMD
-287 ILDGLVVDLRPA
+287 LLDGLVVDLRPS

-312 IAADFGPLPKG
+312 IAADFGPVPKG

-330 GSAEVVRLS
+330 GSAEVVRIS

-344 LSLRGP
+344 VSLRGP

-364 GTVFDE
+364 GMVFDQ

-384 VAIRITPLASQHTH
+384 VAIRITPLAS
-398 GVFVVVH
+398 
-405 HNQSLGAAFMQH
+405 
-417 RCRFGERETL
+417 R